1 MPPIVSTM
9 DIDWNLQLLDQ
20 LDRHW
25 QHHLRP
31 RLDDLGDD
39 EYRWEPVEGCWNVR
53 PRGTGTAPIA
63 AGSGDF
69 TIDFAMPEPA
79 PAPVTTIAWRL
90 GHIIVGVLG
99 IRAAAHFG
107 APAMD
112 YRSFGYAGTAAG
124 ALRQLDEVYAAWCG
138 GVRSLGGDGLA
149 RPCGPAEGPYAEVP
163 MAALVLHINREVLHH
178 GAEVML
184 MRDLYRN
191 RDTLGGK
198 VTPINLAS

>member
-1 MPPIVSTM
+1 M
-9 DIDWNLQLLDQ
+9 DIDWNLQLRDQ
-20 LDRHW
+20 LDWHW

-31 RLDDLGDD
+31 RLDDLTDD
-39 EYRWEPVEGCWNVR
+39 EYVWEPVADCWNVR

-69 TIDFAMPEPA
+69 TIDFEMPEPR

-99 IRAAAHFG
+99 MRVAAHFG
-107 APAMD
+107 APAVD
-112 YRSFGYAGTAAG
+112 YQSFRYAGTAAD
-124 ALRQLDEVYAAWCG
+124 ALRQLDEVYAAWRE
-138 GVRSLGGDGLA
+138 GVRCLGTDGLS
-149 RPCGPAEGPYAEVP
+149 RPCGPAEGPYADHP

-184 MRDLYRN
+184 LRDLYRN
-191 RDTLGGK
+191 SHTLDGK
-198 VTPINLAS
+198 VSRAATTRSA